1 MCARDQNEYFK
12 VILGEHL
19 YSETG
24 GESLTEGRQIR
35 WCKDEDPQL
44 SGSRWCQDP
53 KVNLRWGG
61 LLSKDLL
68 SGDLLQVTL
77 ADNTLLWGI
86 AAVLE
91 ARPLLAGGQEMAL

>member
-1 MCARDQNEYFK
+1 MDSERE
-12 VILGEHL
+12 GEGGKIWENGI
-19 YSETG
+19 ET
-24 GESLTEGRQIR
+24 
-35 WCKDEDPQL
+35 
-44 SGSRWCQDP
+44 WCQDP

-68 SGDLLQVTL
+68 SGDLLQAAL